1 MNEISKIVESGYNK
15 IAESYYSHRDIN
27 KFNKELD
34 KFVSLLPSQAH
45 ILDAGCGAGIPTAKF
60 LVQHGFKVTGID
72 LSETMLKLAR
82 NNVPKASFI
91 KMDINEIDFD
101 ENTFNGIV
109 SVYSLFHISKENH
122 FSIFKK
128 FFTILK
134 TGGILL
140 LNTGISDSEGSSQF
154 FGVPMY
160 WSNHNPKT
168 TLELVKKAGFSII
181 FEAILE
187 RGREYQ
193 YWIFGKKEM

>member
-72 LSETMLKLAR
+72 LSETMLK
-82 NNVPKASFI
+82 PQ
-91 KMDINEIDFD
+91 
-101 ENTFNGIV
+101 
-109 SVYSLFHISKENH
+109 

-134 TGGILL
+134 TGGILR